1 MSTLTISNLND
12 GTTTVPTTYITNGS
26 AKAWLNLNGTGT
38 IAIRDSLNTSSVTD
52 ESTGK
57 YTQTYVSNMSS
68 DDYSVS
74 TSAGSD
80 RGYIETVKVNRYN
93 QYEPIY
99 NNGMQVV
106 TYNNSSSYYDTHF
119 VLLQSFGD
127 LA

>member
-1 MSTLTISNLND
+1 MSTLTISNLSD
-12 GTTTVPTTYITNGS
+12 GTKTVATSYITAGS

-93 QYEPIY
+93 QFEPIY
-99 NNGMQVV
+99 TNGMQVV
-106 TYNNSSSYYDTHF
+106 TYNNSSAYYDTHF

>member
-1 MSTLTISNLND
+1 MTSIARD
-12 GTTTVPTTYITNGS
+12 S
-26 AKAWLNLNGTGT
+26 ARSQACRAWLNLNGTGT
-38 IAIRDSLNTSSVTD
+38 IAIRGSLNTSSVTD
-52 ESTGK
+52 EGTGK
-57 YTQTYVSNMSS
+57 YTQTYVSNMSN

-93 QYEPIY
+93 QFEPIY
-99 NNGMQVV
+99 TNGMQVV
-106 TYNNSSSYYDTHF
+106 TYSSSSSYYDTHF

>member
-1 MSTLTISNLND
+1 MTSIARD
-12 GTTTVPTTYITNGS
+12 S
-26 AKAWLNLNGTGT
+26 ARSQACRAWLNLNGTGT
-38 IAIRDSLNTSSVTD
+38 IAIRGSLNTSSVTD
-52 ESTGK
+52 EGTGK
-57 YTQTYVSNMSS
+57 YTQTYVSNMSN

-74 TSAGSD
+74 TSASSD

-93 QYEPIY
+93 QFEPIY